1 MSTTAQATSPL
12 NRATPP
18 GYKRVKMKAVDPD
31 TAKQIIEGRSLP
43 KIWQPPVIMNLASST
58 VQGAPSIIEMARA
71 LKNDPQLIYEFVY
84 NNIEHAVGMGV
95 MKGALGTLL
104 DGFGNSFDQCSL
116 LAALLRQA
124 GFTANYEVGQIQ
136 ITLDQAAAWLGCD
149 NAYFTASSILSDA
162 GVPNSFVGPFPTS
175 QLLLSHCWL
184 KVNIGTVM
192 TPNWVVMDPAY
203 KTYTTKS
210 SINLATATGYSAATF
225 LTQARTG
232 YTIDG
237 SGNWV
242 QNVNR
247 ANIRSQ
253 LSTLSMNLAS
263 WIKTNNPGAKL
274 DDIIGGRQI
283 VPVALPITFPST
295 LATQAPSTTPTEFTG
310 DFSTAYKVTF
320 RIQYTI
326 GGIDVTL
333 TSDQLS
339 GHRLTFFFTNSGT
352 NFVPVI
358 ALDGVTVATGTAQ
371 SANIVYSVTLTTTH
385 NAYPTTGS
393 DQSVAPFIT
402 GPNQGFVTGKD
413 YYMIATSF
421 GLSGKGSFDYHTA
434 QQLQNEFNAGGAS
447 PTLVDEPALGERM
460 AAQWANY
467 LGQVTRVN
475 DIIGQMTKTTFFN
488 HHTVGLVGYGVY
500 GTPTFT
506 SFNIAG
512 TMGGGALLDS
522 TITNFPAAAI
532 NTAMHGYALEMLAIQ
547 QLTGQNAI
555 STTRDLDLANT
566 AGTKIWKG
574 TPANWTSTVRPV
586 VTGYSSNDLSN
597 IDFFTG
603 FGWDV
608 LLPQSA
614 GQTFAGHWTITGYAL
629 FDPNGAAI
637 GVIEDSYAGGNGTG
651 SGPGAQPPTKGN
663 GQQTPDP
670 IDLQTGDYIYRHDD
684 MIVGSGEN
692 PYSLKFATSYDS
704 RIRLMNGPL
713 GLGWRHNWSTTATLG
728 SNGFLGLGSQSPS
741 NAVAAIT
748 EIYVALDLLS
758 DTALPVDKLVMAS
771 ICNQWW
777 VDQLTGN
784 IVTVSV
790 PDTRDF
796 EYVLLPDG
804 TYNAPYSDASTLTLV
819 SGAYKLTTPQKVVY
833 SFNASGQ
840 LASIVYPN
848 GVTITLTYVSGKL
861 STISNGMG
869 RQLSLTYTGN
879 FITSVSDGNGRSVS
893 YTITSNQL
901 TKFTD
906 TLTHARTFAYD
917 TPGRMT
923 QYFKPQNPTTAFMT
937 NVYDSL
943 NRVKTQANARAQV
956 WTYYFAGS
964 RSEEVDSVSSSRI
977 LYFNYFGHPIR
988 EINALSFETDTM
1000 YDGRNRVTQITLPE
1014 GNKSQLTYDLNN
1026 NVLTET
1032 QIAKVGSGL
1041 SNIVQTWTY
1050 DATYNKKHTLVD
1062 GRGKIWTWNYD
1073 APTGN
1078 LLSFVQPLIG
1088 GVNPTQT
1095 LTYNARGQILTDT
1108 DPTSVVTKYTYSPT
1122 NETRLTQVLDFG
1134 VSPHLNLSTTYGY
1147 NAWGDV
1153 NSVTDPNTGV
1163 TLYTFDNERRLTQK
1177 TDPAPFSY
1185 LTKFGYD
1192 LNNNQTSIQRQ
1203 LTSTPTFDTTSIV
1216 YSITDQ
1222 KHTLTDQMTF
1232 VYTWD
1237 YDGKDRL
1244 QKYTDAQSRVWQYAY
1259 DALDRLFTVTDPST
1273 VISETRLYSNNGLL
1287 SSLKDANNHTTLYT
1301 RDGFDRLDKTTY
1313 ADSSFEEN
1321 QAYDANNN
1329 ILTYRTR
1336 SGNTIVN
1343 TFDELNRLS
1352 TKTPTGQA
1360 VVTFGYD
1367 LAGRKTSSSTPVVA
1381 GNPATGNFQY
1391 FFDTAGRFFKEI
1403 TPDSKNITLVL
1414 DGNDNVTKVTYPD
1427 SYFVTRVFDKL
1438 NRLTDIKL
1446 NGAAS
1451 AAAHF
1456 DYDQLSRRTKLT
1468 YGNGAVV
1475 NYGYQPNDDMI
1486 TLGQVFNGTTSV
1498 TFTYGFNNAHQENSR
1513 AVTDG
1518 SYLWHPA
1525 AAGTTTYGTA
1535 NSVNEYPT
1543 VGGVSYSYNG
1553 NANLSGDGV
1562 WTFGYDTE
1570 NHLVTA
1576 SKTGTS
1582 ASYVYDGDHRQ
1593 VQKTVGSVKTR
1604 FVYSGWQ
1611 RIADYDGTANTL
1623 QNRYVYGVNLDEPLI
1638 QVSSGSILTYLHA
1651 DRLGSL
1657 IAISNS
1663 TGTVTSKSTY
1673 SAYGENA
1680 PVGTT
1685 FGFAGQRYD
1694 AETGLYYYKYRYYAP
1709 IIGRFLQPDPIGYR
1723 SNLNLYGYVKNDP
1736 LNSGDPLGLYLTPIV
1751 TPPPLNSGP
1760 PSPGDATKFWNNID
1774 IFDPLNNPKILPPD
1788 YGPVPTPPSKYL
1800 NGKDPFDPNYN
1811 NGGNNNGGN
1820 GNGGNGNGGNGN
1832 GGNGNGGNGNGGNGN
1847 GGNGTG
1853 GNGVSPNNPGNG
1865 VSPTNPGNGVSPTN
1879 PGNGPKK

>member
-1 MSTTAQATSPL
+1 
-12 NRATPP
+12 
-18 GYKRVKMKAVDPD
+18 MKAVDPD

-43 KIWQPPVIMNLASST
+43 KIWQPPVVMNLASST
-58 VQGAPSIIEMARA
+58 VQGAPSIVEMARA

-192 TPNWVVMDPAY
+192 TPNWVVMDPSY

-210 SINLATATGYSAATF
+210 SINLATATGYSSATF
-225 LTQARTG
+225 LTQARSG
-232 YTIDG
+232 YTIDS

-247 ANIRSQ
+247 TNIRSQ

-283 VPVALPITFPST
+283 VPVALPITFPAT
-295 LATQAPSTTPTEFTG
+295 LATQAPGNVPTEFTG

-320 RIQYTI
+320 RIEYTI

-339 GHRLTFFFTNSGT
+339 GHRLTFFFTNSGA

-371 SANIVYSVTLTTTH
+371 SANIVWSATLTTTH
-385 NAYPTTGS
+385 NAYPSTFA
-393 DQSVAPFIT
+393 DQAVAPFIT

-413 YYMIATSF
+413 YYLIGTSF

-434 QQLQNEFNAGGAS
+434 QQLQNEFNAGGGG
-447 PTLVDEPALGERM
+447 PTAVGEPALGERM

-500 GTPTFT
+500 GTPTFS

-532 NTAMHGYALEMLAIQ
+532 DTAMHGYALEMLAIQ

-555 STTRDLDLANT
+555 SATRDLDLANT

-586 VTGYSSNDLSN
+586 VTGYSSNDLNN

-608 LLPQSA
+608 LLPQNA
-614 GQTFAGHWTITGYAL
+614 GQTFDGHWTITGYAL

-651 SGPGAQPPTKGN
+651 WWPPQPPFRGN
-663 GQQTPDP
+663 GPQTPEP
-670 IDLQTGDYIYRHDD
+670 IDFQTGDYIYRHDD
-684 MIVGSGEN
+684 MKIGSGEH
-692 PYSLKFATSYDS
+692 PYSLKFSSSYDS
-704 RIRLMNGPL
+704 GARLINGPL
-713 GLGWRHNWSTTATLG
+713 GLGWSHNWAASARL
-728 SNGFLGLGSQSPS
+728 SSDGLIGMGSQSPV

-748 EIYVALDLLS
+748 ELYVTIDLLT
-758 DTALPVDKLVMAS
+758 DAALPVDKLVMATL
-771 ICNQWW
+771 CNQWW

-784 IVTVSV
+784 IVTVSM
-790 PDTRDF
+790 PDNRDLQ
-796 EYVLLPDG
+796 YALLPDG
-804 TYNAPYSDASTLTLV
+804 TYSAPYNDSSTLTLV
-819 SGAYKLTTPQKVVY
+819 AGAYKLTTPQKAVY
-833 SFNASGQ
+833 SFNTTGQ
-840 LASIVYPN
+840 LISIVYPY

-861 STISNGMG
+861 STISNGLG
-869 RQLSLTYTGN
+869 RQLTLNYTGSLV
-879 FITSVSDGNGRSVS
+879 TSVTDGTGRSVS
-893 YTITSNQL
+893 YAFTSNQL
-901 TKFTD
+901 TQFTD
-906 TLTHARTFAYD
+906 SLTHATTFSYD

-923 QYFKPQNPTTAFMT
+923 KYFRPANPTVAYVT
-937 NVYDSL
+937 NVYDTLS
-943 NRVKTQANARAQV
+943 RVKTQANPRGQT
-956 WTYYFAGS
+956 WTYYFAGA
-964 RSEEVDSVSSSRI
+964 RSEEVDPLSASHI
-977 LYFNYFGHPIR
+977 LYFNGFGHPTR
-988 EINALSFETDTM
+988 DINALGFKTDTV

-1014 GNKSQLTYDLNN
+1014 GNNTQFTYDLMN

-1032 QIAKVGSGL
+1032 QVPKVGSGL
-1041 SNIVQTWTY
+1041 SNIIKTWTY

-1062 GRGKIWTWNYD
+1062 GRGKTWTWNYD
-1073 APTGN
+1073 TSTGN

-1088 GVNPTQT
+1088 GVNPTQSWT
-1095 LTYNARGQILTDT
+1095 FNTRGQILTDT
-1108 DPTSVVTKYTYSPT
+1108 DPTSVVTKYTYSST
-1122 NETRLTQVLDFG
+1122 NETRLTQVVDFG
-1134 VSPHLNLSTTYGY
+1134 VSPHLNLTTTYGY
-1147 NAWGDV
+1147 NTWGDV
-1153 NSVTDPNTGV
+1153 NSLTDPNLAITQH
-1163 TLYTFDNERRLTQK
+1163 TFNNERRVIQK

-1192 LNNNQTSIQRQ
+1192 ANNNLTSLQRQ
-1203 LTSTPTFDTTSIV
+1203 VTSAPTFYTTSIV
-1216 YSITDQ
+1216 YSVTDK
-1222 KHTLTDQMTF
+1222 KHTTTDPMSF
-1232 VYTWD
+1232 IETWD

-1244 QKYTDAQSRVWQYAY
+1244 QKYTDAQSRIWQYAY
-1259 DALDRLFTVTDPST
+1259 DALDRLFTVTNPST
-1273 VISETRLYSNNGLL
+1273 VISETRLYSNNGFLA
-1287 SSLKDANNHTTLYT
+1287 SLKDANNHVTLYT

-1313 ADSSFEEN
+1313 ADASFEEN
-1321 QAYDANNN
+1321 QVYDANNN
-1329 ILTYRTR
+1329 VLTYRTR
-1336 SGNTIVN
+1336 SGNTLVN

-1360 VVTFGYD
+1360 VVTFSYD
-1367 LAGRKTSSSTPVVA
+1367 LAGRKTGSSTPVIA
-1381 GNPATGNFQY
+1381 GNPATGNFQF
-1391 FFDTAGRFFKEI
+1391 FFDTAGRFFKET
-1403 TPDSKNITLVL
+1403 TPDSKSITLVL
-1414 DGNDNVTKVTYPD
+1414 DGNGNTTKVTYPD

-1446 NGAAS
+1446 NGAAT

-1468 YGNGAVV
+1468 FGNGAVV
-1475 NYGYQPNDDMI
+1475 NHGYQSNDDMI

-1525 AAGTTTYGTA
+1525 SAGTITYGTA
-1535 NSVNEYPT
+1535 NNVNEYPT
-1543 VGGVSYSYNG
+1543 VGAASYSYNG

-1570 NHLVTA
+1570 NHLLTA

-1593 VQKTVGSVKTR
+1593 IQKAVGSVKTR
-1604 FVYSGWQ
+1604 FVYNGWQ

-1623 QNRYVYGVNLDEPLI
+1623 QNRYVYGVKLDEPLI
-1638 QVSSGSILTYLHA
+1638 QVSSGGVLTYLHA
-1651 DRLGSL
+1651 DRLGSV
-1657 IAISNS
+1657 IATTNS
-1663 TGTVTSKSTY
+1663 AGTVTNQSKY
-1673 SAYGENA
+1673 SPFGEGA
-1680 PVGTT
+1680 PVGST
-1685 FGFAGQRYD
+1685 FGFTAQRYD
-1694 AETGLYYYKYRYYAP
+1694 SETGLYYYKRRYYSPA
-1709 IIGRFLQPDPIGYR
+1709 IGRFLQPDPLGYIICGCDGPAG
-1723 SNLNLYGYVKNDP
+1723 SSCDNPGEETQLNLYSYVENDP
-1736 LNSGDPLGLYLTPIV
+1736 LNHTDPSGLMPN
-1751 TPPPLNSGP
+1751 NS
-1760 PSPGDATKFWNNID
+1760 N
-1774 IFDPLNNPKILPPD
+1774 
-1788 YGPVPTPPSKYL
+1788 
-1800 NGKDPFDPNYN
+1800 
-1811 NGGNNNGGN
+1811 
-1820 GNGGNGNGGNGN
+1820 
-1832 GGNGNGGNGNGGNGN
+1832 
-1847 GGNGTG
+1847 
-1853 GNGVSPNNPGNG
+1853 VSPVEAFFACYTWCAGQDYWVG
-1865 VSPTNPGNGVSPTN
+1865 CMLICLGS
-1879 PGNGPKK
+1879 